1 MTCAPVAQ
9 DLTVVIALITFMAG
23 LILGGWV
30 VDRQRPPPAAGG
42 D

>member
-9 DLTVVIALITFMAG
+9 DLTEVIALIAFMAG

-30 VDRQRPPPAAGG
+30 ADRQRPPPAAGPE
-42 D
+42 